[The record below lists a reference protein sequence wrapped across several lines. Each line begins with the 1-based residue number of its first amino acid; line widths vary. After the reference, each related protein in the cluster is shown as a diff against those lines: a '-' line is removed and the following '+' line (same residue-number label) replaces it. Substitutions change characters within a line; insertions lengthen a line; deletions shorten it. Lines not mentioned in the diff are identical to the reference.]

1 MNYYFFM
8 NFIKIKNTKYKVQN
22 EKDYYIELCLAS
34 LLEYLLLLLLLYH
47 LPLLHFH

>member
-8 NFIKIKNTKYKVQN
+8 NFIKIKNTRYKVQN

-34 LLEYLLLLLLLYH
+34 LLEYLLLLLPLHH